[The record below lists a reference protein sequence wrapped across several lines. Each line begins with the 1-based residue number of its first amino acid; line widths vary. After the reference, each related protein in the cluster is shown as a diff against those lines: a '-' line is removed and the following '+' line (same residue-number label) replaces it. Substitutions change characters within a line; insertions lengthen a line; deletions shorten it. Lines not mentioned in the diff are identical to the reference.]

1 VETDERL
8 YQRVREDGD
17 MAAFDVLYARY
28 EAQLFGFLV
37 RTLESRA
44 DAEDVFHD
52 AFLNALRSREVKFE
66 QGSFRSWLFRI
77 AKNLCSNRRRSEGR
91 GSRAVAA
98 LPEPAS
104 APSAEASIEERQLH
118 AALDDAVSRLP
129 PALSE
134 IYHLRSSGLSY
145 EEMAHVL
152 SVPLGT
158 LKSRMNQMVGILRE
172 EVKPW
177 TAT

>member
-1 VETDERL
+1 LDTDERL
-8 YQRVREDGD
+8 YERVRDGD

-28 EAQLFGFLV
+28 ETQLFGFLV
-37 RTLESRA
+37 RSLRSRA

-52 AFLNALRSREVKFE
+52 AFLNALKSREVKLE
-66 QGSFRSWLFRI
+66 EGSFRSWLFRI
-77 AKNLCSNRRRSEGR
+77 AKNLCHNRRRSEAR
-91 GSRAVAA
+91 GARAFAA
-98 LPEPAS
+98 LPEAITPPGADAS
-104 APSAEASIEERQLH
+104 MERGELH
-118 AALDDAVSRLP
+118 AALDQAVDRLP

-152 SVPLGT
+152 AVPLGT
-158 LKSRMNQMVGILRE
+158 LKSRMHQMVGILRE

-177 TAT
+177 TTT